1 MSAEKLYVEKELSWL
16 SFNERVLQEAADKT
30 VPLIERIRFLGIF
43 SNNLDEFYKVRFAD
57 VKRRILIN
65 QERGG
70 NDNSKHLLTKM
81 QTKALKLNER
91 FDELYAE
98 LIRDMAR
105 RRIFLVNETQLSETQ
120 QKWVRKYFRK
130 EVLPHITPLMM
141 RDDIDVLQFLK
152 DEYAYITVELKKQ
165 DQSKYALLE
174 IPTDHL
180 PRFVMVP
187 EQKGKRRKTIILL
200 DNIIRYCLD
209 ELFRGFFDYDELNGY
224 AMKMTR
230 DAEYDLSH
238 EVEHSLLEQMSEGV
252 SQRLTAMPVRF
263 VYEREMPQDML
274 DFLCDK
280 LKISNYDNL
289 IPGGRY
295 HNFKDFIGFPN
306 VGREYLEHKP
316 LPPMTCS
323 DFDGFDN
330 SFDAIKNKDILLY
343 YPYHT
348 FDHISELVRQASFDP
363 KVLSIKINIYR
374 VAKNSRLMN
383 SLIDAVHNGK
393 KVTVVV
399 ELQARFDEE
408 ANIEWAKVLTEA
420 GVQVVFGAPGLKIHS
435 KLLLISRREG
445 EEIIRYAH
453 IGTGNF
459 HEKTARIYTD
469 FSLLTADTELTDEV
483 RNVFG
488 YIENPYRPVRFN
500 HLIVS
505 PRNSRKQLYKLIDG
519 EIANARAGK
528 KAELILK
535 VNNLVDKGLI
545 NKLYGASASGVEIK
559 MIIRGMC
566 SLVPGIEGVSDNIKI
581 ISIVDRFLEHPR
593 VVITHND
600 GDPQVYISSA
610 DWMTRNI
617 DHRIEVATPVRDQRL
632 KQRII
637 DIINIHFTDT
647 VKARWID
654 KEMSNSYVPRGNRKK
669 VRSQIAI
676 YDYLK
681 NIEKQTKKR
690 KEQLPSSPDK

>member
-1 MSAEKLYVEKELSWL
+1 MSAEKLYIEKELSWL

-57 VKRRILIN
+57 VKRRILIS

-70 NDNSKHLLTKM
+70 SDSPKRLLTKM
-81 QTKALKLNER
+81 QSKALKLNEQ
-91 FDELYAE
+91 FDELYSE
-98 LIRDMAR
+98 LIREMAR
-105 RRIFLVNETQLSETQ
+105 RRIFLVNEQQLDESQ
-120 QKWVRKYFRK
+120 QKWIAKYCRR
-130 EVLPHITPLMM
+130 EVMPHITPLLMK
-141 RDDIDVLQFLK
+141 DEIDVLQFLK
-152 DEYAYITVELKKQ
+152 DEYAYIAVELRKEEHYQ
-165 DQSKYALLE
+165 YALIE

-200 DNIIRYCLD
+200 DNIIRHCLD
-209 ELFRGFFDYDELNGY
+209 ELFKGFFDYDELSGY

-230 DAEYDLSH
+230 DAEYDLRN
-238 EVEHSLLEQMSEGV
+238 EIEYSLLEQMSEGV
-252 SQRLTAMPVRF
+252 NQRLTAKPVRF
-263 VYEREMPQDML
+263 VYERDMPPQML
-274 DFLCDK
+274 EFLCNK
-280 LKISNYDNL
+280 LNISNYDNL

-295 HNFKDFIGFPN
+295 HNFKDFIAFPN
-306 VGREYLEHKP
+306 VGREYLENKP
-316 LPPMTCS
+316 LPPMKCA
-323 DFDGFDN
+323 DFEGYAN
-330 SFDAIKNKDILLY
+330 SFDAIKAKDILLY

-374 VAKNSRLMN
+374 VAKDSRLMN

-393 KVTVVV
+393 NVTVVV

-408 ANIEWAKVLTEA
+408 ANIEWSKVLTEA
-420 GVQVVFGAPGLKIHS
+420 GVHVIFGAPGLKIHS
-435 KLLLISRREG
+435 KLLMISRREG

-469 FSLLTADTELTDEV
+469 FSLLTADQEITNEV

-488 YIENPYRPVRFN
+488 YIENPYRPVKFN
-500 HLIVS
+500 HLMVS
-505 PRNSRKQLYKLIDG
+505 PRNSRTQIYRLIDN
-519 EIANARAGK
+519 EIANAKLGK
-528 KAELILK
+528 KAALTIK
-535 VNNLVDKGLI
+535 VNNLVDKGI
-545 NKLYGASASGVEIK
+545 VNKLYGASTAGVKIN

-566 SLVPGIEGVSDNIKI
+566 SLVPGIEGISDNIRI

-617 DHRIEVATPVRDQRL
+617 DHRIEVAAPVRDPRL

-637 DIINIHFTDT
+637 DITNIHFTDT
-647 VKARWID
+647 VKARFID
-654 KEMSNSYVPRGNRKK
+654 KEMSNAYVPRGNRKK

-681 NIEKQTKKR
+681 NIEKQTR
-690 KEQLPSSPDK
+690 KQNSDASNT